1 MSITTATNNSVAVA
15 AGPRG
20 YSEYDRHY
28 STQRLSA
35 MTTSESG
42 RRIGIQDLIN
52 EAPRPSITEQFHL
65 NHRHHSSEN
74 QFSRYSLSPPQ
85 LPLPLP
91 QQSQSQ
97 QHLMP
102 THSSMELDSYKLPT
116 PL

>member
-28 STQRLSA
+28 STQRISA

-52 EAPRPSITEQFHL
+52 EAPVRPSVNTPSIEQFHL
-65 NHRHHSSEN
+65 NHRHHHHSSEN
-74 QFSRYSLSPPQ
+74 QFNRYSLSPPQ

-91 QQSQSQ
+91 
-97 QHLMP
+97 
-102 THSSMELDSYKLPT
+102 
-116 PL
+116 